1 MPISLTCF
9 SLKLLCFSKVK
20 KLVIEN
26 VSIRNHCA
34 CDLKN
39 LRQKQEISFLL
50 VPIGPSDE

>member
-1 MPISLTCF
+1 MPISLTFF
-9 SLKLLCFSKVK
+9 SLKLLFFSKVK